1 MLLKKLIKNI
11 SGNKKDI
18 FISGLA
24 TNSNEVK
31 KNYIFFAI
39 KGNKVNGEKFITKA
53 IQKGASVI
61 VCSRACKIKNKN
73 ILIIKTSKIRHLLSN
88 VASKFYPSKPKNILA
103 VTGTNGKTSVADIFY
118 QMLTINN
125 IPAASIGT
133 LGIKYNG
140 KIIKTNLTS
149 PDTISIHKYLHY
161 LKKKKIDNVIIE
173 ASSHGLHQQ
182 RMHHIKFKAGI
193 FTNFSQDH
201 LDYHKSMTSYL
212 NAKLILFKEILNKNN
227 FIICDKEISPFYKLN
242 LIAKKK
248 KLRVINVSENIDKI
262 RNTTN
267 YLTNDYKIKNLAMA
281 FQAAKLCGL
290 KEKLLFQSLKK
301 IKDVNGRLEF
311 IRKFK
316 NNIRVFIDYAHTPD
330 ALFKTIKSLKQDFGN
345 NISIVFGCGGDR
357 DKKKRPLMAKIA
369 NDNCKK
375 IYVTDDNPRN
385 ENPKKIRSHLLK
397 YISQTKVFNI
407 GKRELAIKKA
417 IQNAKPNELIL
428 VAGKGHEEKQIYKDK
443 IYNISDK
450 KIIKRINFKH
460 KVISIKKQ
468 NYFQNNQILKKIINI
483 SKSVN
488 FKGLSIDTRTLKKE
502 NLFLAIKGKINDGNN
517 FIKDALK
524 KGAGCALSSF
534 NSKKNK
540 KIIKIKNTISF
551 LNNFAKL
558 KREHSYAKIISITGS
573 TGKTSLKNLIKDLLP
588 HFGKTYYSPKSF
600 NNHFGVPISLSN
612 LSYEDKFGVFEVGM
626 SKPGEIRNLTKLI
639 KPHIGIIT
647 NIGEAHI
654 ENFKNIHGIAKAK
667 SEIIENIKVGG
678 TVILNRDDKFF
689 NFLSKKAKKYKLNIS
704 TFGKHKDSDV
714 RIDKIIRKVNKSK
727 IFIKIKNQ
735 KINLEIRDINF
746 YNVLASLAVLKELNL
761 DLSNILTKF
770 KNFKSSEGR
779 GKKYTISRYNK
790 KFKFIDESYNANPS
804 SVKNAIKKLSLIK
817 KEKFKKYLILGDM
830 LELGSKSKKFH
841 EDLSKVINNSDI
853 DKVFIKGKKIFFTYK
868 HISKEKRGNI
878 LQNNEDIDLS
888 LSEMISKND
897 YLMIKGSNATGLNDF
912 SKKMIKGI

>member
-588 HFGKTYYSPKSF
+588 HFGKTHYSPKSF